1 MFKRM
6 VPACSAN
13 RRVYMY
19 IRNIFTYLYVSDLG
33 EKKEKKNVVNADV
46 SGAAG
51 GALFISKII
60 AHFKR
65 PTHSTRTFSQ

>member
-6 VPACSAN
+6 VTACSAN

-19 IRNIFTYLYVSDLG
+19 IRNIFTYLCVSDLG
-33 EKKEKKNVVNADV
+33 EKKEKKKVVNADV

-51 GALFISKII
+51 GALFISVI
-60 AHFKR
+60 
-65 PTHSTRTFSQ
+65 Q